1 MGIAFIL
8 LAAAAAAAV
17 QTPPPPQGQGQEIVV
32 TGVRIQ
38 DYRDRLAACLA
49 RHCPPNEDID
59 ATTALAEALFVEGG
73 YHEAR
78 TALRA
83 SLGRNRDEARAF
95 PEPVSDLYRANA
107 RVARTLGLDRDA
119 VHSTREILRA
129 LQAGLPVEDH
139 RHFTARLEIV
149 QSLVAFGEYDEARR
163 QLRDLAGRARTAGR
177 DDIAAI
183 AELRSIWVGH
193 VQAPHSNAAARELV
207 AMSRSAD
214 PRRATGARMLLVRI
228 YSERG
233 ETRLADAVIAELGRG
248 GQRRQLLFSP
258 TYELG
263 QREEVGRTVD
273 RRALAIEA
281 SAGRTALLTAN
292 LADRMVGNFDDK
304 WIDVGFRVRADGRVE
319 DLEIVRRSAG
329 ASWADPLLVSI
340 RGRRYAAGEEA
351 TYRLE
356 RYTYTSGF
364 QHNDTGTHI
373 SGRSSRARV
382 EYFDLSEGAA
392 PPPAAP
398 AAPAARSN
406 NIN

>member
-1 MGIAFIL
+1 MGVAFIL
-8 LAAAAAAAV
+8 FAAAAAAAAV
-17 QTPPPPQGQGQEIVV
+17 QTPPPPQGQGQDIVV

-49 RHCPPNEDID
+49 RNCPPNEDID

-83 SLGRNRDEARAF
+83 SLGRNRDEARNY

-119 VHSTREILRA
+119 VHSTREILRT

-149 QSLVAFGEYDEARR
+149 QSLVAFGDYDEARR

-193 VQAPHSNAAARELV
+193 VQAPHGNAAVRALV
-207 AMSRSAD
+207 AMSRSPD
-214 PRRATGARMLLVRI
+214 QRRATGARMLLVRI

-258 TYELG
+258 SYELG
-263 QREEVGRTVD
+263 QRENVGRTVD
-273 RRALAIEA
+273 RAALVIEA
-281 SAGRTALLTAN
+281 SVSGRTSLVTAN

-304 WIDVGFRVRADGRVE
+304 WIDVGFRISPDGRVE
-319 DLEIVRRSAG
+319 DLEVVRRSADPH
-329 ASWADPLLVSI
+329 WADPLLVSI
-340 RGRRYAAGEEA
+340 RGRRYAAGDAA

-392 PPPAAP
+392 PPR